1 MMRKI
6 IACLLAVFGLTSAYG
21 QKGYEDVGVKEF
33 AELVADS
40 SVVVLDVRTAEEFAE
55 GHIGRAV
62 NIDIKGEDFL
72 AKVQS
77 ALPKDRM
84 IAVYCR
90 SGRRSADAC
99 DKLSAEGFRVVNL
112 KGGILAWID
121 EKMPVSKE

>member
-1 MMRKI
+1 MRKI

-55 GHIGRAV
+55 GHIERAI

-72 AKVQS
+72 VKAQS